1 MEQNILIIELILI
14 FLSFK
19 YLPRVKNKMNQL
31 YLEKFNYKLFSP
43 ENFKIPFAGSMII
56 VLSFFFKGFTSI
68 AMIAIGIGLIIYSI
82 YLVYQKTDVK
92 YGSIAA
98 GFYLLLTC
106 SYIIMGFGAII
117 FLGLIIALLYNS
129 RDRD

>member
-1 MEQNILIIELILI
+1 MQQNILIIELILI

-56 VLSFFFKGFTSI
+56 VLSFFSKG
-68 AMIAIGIGLIIYSI
+68 LH
-82 YLVYQKTDVK
+82 
-92 YGSIAA
+92 
-98 GFYLLLTC
+98 LLQ
-106 SYIIMGFGAII
+106 
-117 FLGLIIALLYNS
+117 
-129 RDRD
+129 